1 VTEELIEDHDHAPV
15 VNTSASAVPL
25 PDARVPDARVPDAR
39 VPDARVPDAR
49 VLDATMP
56 DNRARLVLLLL
67 CAAQFA
73 LSMDFSILN
82 VALPRIGADLGLS
95 DAHLQWAV
103 TAFALPSGG
112 FLLLAGRLG
121 DLLGRR
127 RMFLVGLALFAAAS
141 LAATLAPTATLFLAA
156 RAIQGLAAGITIPTA
171 MALLTTN
178 FPEGPARNRALGI
191 SGMVLSLG
199 FTLGMLSGGVLTS
212 AFGWRSTMALNV
224 IMAVPVL
231 VGAVLLLT
239 ESRPEHRPRLD
250 VGGAVTVTAGLLS
263 LIYAVTTGADGGWW
277 RADVVLGI
285 ALSVAFLASFA
296 LIETRTSQPLVPL
309 GVLRRRTVA
318 LGNLG
323 GLVTFS
329 MASSLT
335 FLLTLYLQQV
345 RHLSP
350 LESGLVF
357 GVTGLG
363 AAVTGAFSSR
373 LINAVTP
380 KITLVGGLAVQGIMT
395 GVMIRTGEH
404 GGVLVVLIFCTI
416 TFGGHMLAVI
426 SYGVAA
432 TSGLPDHE
440 QGLATGLLTTAQQVG
455 LTVGIPVMSAI
466 YASRSATR
474 QRAGSD
480 PTGALLSGLHTGIG
494 VNAGIALA
502 AAVVIAIFLRV
513 RR

>member
-1 VTEELIEDHDHAPV
+1 MTEELIEPRDHPTVMDPPLVDPSPAAPP
-15 VNTSASAVPL
+15 S
-25 PDARVPDARVPDAR
+25 DI
-39 VPDARVPDAR
+39 
-49 VLDATMP
+49 
-56 DNRARLVLLLL
+56 RARLVLLLL

-82 VALPRIGADLGLS
+82 VALPRLGQDLGLS
-95 DAHLQWAV
+95 EAHLQWAV

-127 RMFLVGLALFAAAS
+127 RMFLVGLSLFAVAS
-141 LAATLAPTATLFLAA
+141 LAATVAPTAAIFLAA
-156 RAIQGLAAGITIPTA
+156 RAVQGLAAGITIPTA

-178 FPEGPARNRALGI
+178 FVEGPARNRALGV

-199 FTLGMLSGGVLTS
+199 FTLGMLAGGILTS
-212 AFGWRSTMALNV
+212 ALGWRSTMALNV
-224 IMAVPVL
+224 IMAIPVL
-231 VGAVLLLT
+231 IGAPLLLA
-239 ESRPEHRPRLD
+239 ESRPDRRPRLD
-250 VGGAVTVTAGLLS
+250 VGGAITVTAGLLS
-263 LIYAVTTGADGGWW
+263 LIYAVTTGADNGW
-277 RADVVLGI
+277 RRPDVVSGI
-285 ALSVAFLASFA
+285 VLSVAFLAAFGI
-296 LIETRTSQPLVPL
+296 IETRVGQPLVPL

-345 RHLSP
+345 RQLSP
-350 LESGLVF
+350 FESGLVF

-363 AAVTGAFSSR
+363 AAATGAFSSR
-373 LINAVTP
+373 LINRASP
-380 KITLVGGLAVQGIMT
+380 KITLVGGLVVQGVMT
-395 GVMIRTGEH
+395 AAMIRTGENA
-404 GGVLVVLIFCTI
+404 GVLVVLIFCTI
-416 TFGGHMLAVI
+416 TFAGHMLAVV

-432 TSGLPDHE
+432 TSGLPNHE

-466 YASRSATR
+466 YASRSSALLR
-474 QRAGSD
+474 HGSD
-480 PTGALLSGLHTGIG
+480 PITALLAGLHTGIG
-494 VNAGIALA
+494 ANAGIALA
-502 AAVVIAIFLRV
+502 AAAVIGALLRS
-513 RR
+513 RANR